1 MGLINFNKVSG
12 NEASITKVSKTET
25 EQTNLSTSVFGK
37 VGSLKD
43 CYKVSKV
50 ETVVENGKKVETA
63 YNSNGNVVRTS
74 VFVDRNGDGNFE
86 RSEAISVKF
95 YNVMSRASN
104 TKEYKDTDNDGYY
117 NEIIESDWSG
127 NETIHKLNNKIK
139 AEHLKMSN
147 VYGSEND
154 ASAEWFS

>member
-1 MGLINFNKVSG
+1 MGYLNVNGASG
-12 NEASITKVSKTET
+12 SESSMMKMPKTET
-25 EQTNLSTSVFGK
+25 EQTNQSTSVFGRG
-37 VGSLKD
+37 GSLKD

-63 YNSNGNVVRTS
+63 YNSSGNVVRTS

-95 YNVMSRASN
+95 YNVMSRSSN

-127 NETIHKLNNKIK
+127 NETIRKLNSKIK
-139 AEHLKMSN
+139 SDHLKMSK

-154 ASAEWFS
+154 TSSEWFS